1 MVINISFFLK
11 RKLEESH
18 QQLKR
23 KEKEFEETMDHLQ
36 KDIDSLEMEKGELKD
51 KLKTLPKKAV
61 MDMKASPM
69 SKIIIFYF
77 YLPRELWS

>member
-1 MVINISFFLK
+1 MLWFTLQ

-36 KDIDSLEMEKGELKD
+36 KDIDCLELEKGELKD
-51 KLKTLPKKAV
+51 KLKTTPSKKTD
-61 MDMKASPM
+61 MDISTY
-69 SKIIIFYF
+69 SKLSI
-77 YLPRELWS
+77 